1 VVDYNKRLVE
11 VNVILNHLTK
21 SDYSKIPRE
30 VIDTIEKNKDK
41 EYTWIYDETKDL
53 KDQNLNRDTIAIV
66 SYINMRYLLNEKQ
79 KKYVKEILKVNQ
91 TKIEEIKEKKH
102 SSDSL
107 FKDKKEKTVI
117 NNVNISLIEYKE
129 KNFIQRLLKKIKNS
143 IRKSIKK

>member
-1 VVDYNKRLVE
+1 MVDYNKRLVE
-11 VNVILNHLTK
+11 VSVILNHLTK
-21 SDYSKIPRE
+21 SDYNKIPRE
-30 VIDTIEKNKDK
+30 VIDIIENNKDK

-91 TKIEEIKEKKH
+91 TKIEEIKEKKY

-129 KNFIQRLLKKIKNS
+129 KNFIQRLLEKIKNS